1 MQVYFAHFK
10 PFFKILG
17 SWISP
22 CASVA
27 PCFALETV
35 CLASTQN
42 SFDSLQ
48 MTSWSLAKSNESS

>member
-17 SWISP
+17 SWISSY
-22 CASVA
+22 ASV
-27 PCFALETV
+27 ALETV